1 MKPFFCK
8 RFSLYAVFFCIP
20 LGLSAQSG
28 ETFLAIQNADD
39 YSFVERSNWRRYDNG
54 RYTGLVFREVRASL
68 LQDKTIQQD
77 AGEMRY
83 TGHCIVLEQTVR
95 DMKQSAKAVNA
106 MFPVRFRV
114 SARGDFTM
122 EQKDVPYGFPSL
134 RGFPV
139 FPAQIIAPG
148 ATWTDVAERVV
159 DPLNSGNPAVMRIN
173 VEYSYLGIETYKD
186 IAVHRI
192 KARYSTQNNALSST
206 QEGVN
211 VDFKQM
217 RDNHDID
224 ILIRVDSGLPLLI
237 RDILD
242 ETYTL
247 KDNSTLRFAGFTL
260 TFTEKLIPMDKNVV
274 VAGITGAR
282 QKPPAPLQDPAA
294 ELGEDVEVAETP
306 EGVKLTIKDIRF
318 IPDSDAFFP
327 EEKDR
332 LDAIAIALMRTPDR
346 VFMVEGHTAD
356 TGQPVLELDLSTRR
370 AMRMIEE
377 LVKRGIPADRF
388 LYKGWGGTK
397 PVGDNGTESGRAR
410 NRRVEITILE

>member
-8 RFSLYAVFFCIP
+8 RFLLYAGFFFIP
-20 LGLSAQSG
+20 FFLFAQSG
-28 ETFLAIQNADD
+28 EALLAIQNAGD

-54 RYTGLVFREVRASL
+54 KYRGLVFREVRASL
-68 LQDKTIQQD
+68 LQDKTVQQQN

-83 TGHCIVLEQTVR
+83 TGHCVVLEQTVR

-114 SARGDFTM
+114 SGRGDFTL
-122 EQKDVPYGFPSL
+122 EQEGVFPSL

-139 FPAQIIAPG
+139 FPAQKVTPG
-148 ATWTDVAERVV
+148 AVWTDVAERVV
-159 DPLNSGNPAVMRIN
+159 DPLNSGHSVVMRIY
-173 VEYSYLGIETYKD
+173 VTYTYLGIETYKN

-192 KARYSTQNNALSST
+192 KAQYSTRDIAPSNA
-206 QEGVN
+206 QEAVN
-211 VDFKQM
+211 AADFKQV
-217 RDNHDID
+217 RDTHDVD
-224 ILIRVDSGLPLLI
+224 ILIRVDNGLPLLM
-237 RDILD
+237 RDYVD

-247 KDNSTLRFAGFTL
+247 KDNATLRFVGFTL
-260 TFTEKLIPMDKNVV
+260 TFTERLIPMDRNLV
-274 VAGITGAR
+274 VAAITGAR
-282 QKPPAPLQDPAA
+282 QKPSLQEPAG
-294 ELGEDVEVAETP
+294 LGESVEVAETP

-318 IPDSDAFFP
+318 IPDSDEFVP

-332 LDAIAIALMRTPDR
+332 LDAIAATLMKTPDR

-356 TGQPVLELDLSTRR
+356 TGQPVLEMNLSIRR
-370 AMRMIEE
+370 AVRMIEE
-377 LVKRGIPADRF
+377 LVKRGIPEERF

-397 PVGDNGTESGRAR
+397 PLDDNGSEAGRAR